1 MCLLK
6 REWAAEW
13 ELAYLAPATQGAAE
27 RDLARKD
34 QFLRGVIYLTSR
46 TEIDLAG
53 IKLKNPI
60 IMASGTYGYGEE
72 FKNFY
77 DPKILGGISSKGI
90 TRHPKKGNEG
100 IRIWE
105 TPSGILNSIGLENP
119 GVEEFVKEKIY
130 SMQDLGTEIF
140 VNLGGNTIEEY
151 VESTKI
157 LNDYDF
163 AAIELNISCPNV
175 KEGGMAFGMDKDS
188 AARVVREVMKVTNKK
203 VFVKLS
209 PNAGDIVGIAK
220 AVEAEGATGLSL
232 INTILGM
239 AIDFDREEIVFNNT
253 YAGLSGPAVKP
264 IALRILHQVARAV
277 DIPIIGMGGI
287 TNYKD
292 VLEFLM
298 AGATAVEVGTY
309 NFMNPK
315 AGAEIISDL
324 EKYLEEKNK
333 NIKDYIKKL
342 V

>member
-1 MCLLK
+1 M
-6 REWAAEW
+6 
-13 ELAYLAPATQGAAE
+13 
-27 RDLARKD
+27 
-34 QFLRGVIYLTSR
+34 TSR

-119 GVEEFVKEKIY
+119 GVEEFVKEKIF

-264 IALRILHQVARAV
+264 IALRILHQVAKAV

-287 TNYKD
+287 TSYKD

>member
-1 MCLLK
+1 M
-6 REWAAEW
+6 
-13 ELAYLAPATQGAAE
+13 
-27 RDLARKD
+27 
-34 QFLRGVIYLTSR
+34 TSR
-46 TEIDLAG
+46 SEIDLAG

-130 SMQDLGTEIF
+130 SMQELGTEVF

-157 LNDYDF
+157 LNDYEF

-188 AARVVREVMKVTNKK
+188 AAKVVRQVMKVTNKK

-239 AIDFDREEIVFNNT
+239 AIDLNREEIVFNNT

-287 TNYKD
+287 TSYKD

-298 AGATAVEVGTY
+298 AGATAVEIGTY

-333 NIKDYIKKL
+333 NIRDYIKKL

>member
-1 MCLLK
+1 M
-6 REWAAEW
+6 
-13 ELAYLAPATQGAAE
+13 
-27 RDLARKD
+27 
-34 QFLRGVIYLTSR
+34 TSR
-46 TEIDLAG
+46 SEIDLAG

-130 SMQDLGTEIF
+130 SMQELGTEIF

-157 LNDYDF
+157 LNDYEF

-188 AARVVREVMKVTNKK
+188 AAKVVREVMKVTNKK

-239 AIDFDREEIVFNNT
+239 AIDLNREEIVFNNT

-287 TNYKD
+287 TSYKD

-298 AGATAVEVGTY
+298 AGATAVEIGTY

-315 AGAEIISDL
+315 AGEEIILDL

-333 NIKDYIKKL
+333 NISDYIKKL

>member
-1 MCLLK
+1 M
-6 REWAAEW
+6 
-13 ELAYLAPATQGAAE
+13 
-27 RDLARKD
+27 
-34 QFLRGVIYLTSR
+34 TSR
-46 TEIDLAG
+46 TEINLAG

-77 DPKILGGISSKGI
+77 EPKILGGISSKGI

-119 GVEEFVKEKIY
+119 GVEEFVKEKIF
-130 SMQDLGTEIF
+130 SMQGLGTEIF

-157 LNDYDF
+157 LNDYEF

-253 YAGLSGPAVKP
+253 YAGLSGPVVKP

>member
-1 MCLLK
+1 M
-6 REWAAEW
+6 
-13 ELAYLAPATQGAAE
+13 
-27 RDLARKD
+27 
-34 QFLRGVIYLTSR
+34 IYLTSR

-119 GVEEFVKEKIY
+119 GVEEFVKEKIF
-130 SMQDLGTEIF
+130 SMQGLGTEIF

-287 TNYKD
+287 SSYKD

-333 NIKDYIKKL
+333 DIKDYIKKL

>member
-1 MCLLK
+1 M
-6 REWAAEW
+6 
-13 ELAYLAPATQGAAE
+13 
-27 RDLARKD
+27 
-34 QFLRGVIYLTSR
+34 IYLTSR

-130 SMQDLGTEIF
+130 SMQELGTEIF

-157 LNDYDF
+157 LNDYEF

-239 AIDFDREEIVFNNT
+239 AIDLNREEIVFNNT

-287 TNYKD
+287 TSYKD

>member
-1 MCLLK
+1 M
-6 REWAAEW
+6 
-13 ELAYLAPATQGAAE
+13 
-27 RDLARKD
+27 
-34 QFLRGVIYLTSR
+34 TSR
-46 TEIDLAG
+46 SEIDLAG

-119 GVEEFVKEKIY
+119 GVEEFVKEKIF
-130 SMQDLGTEIF
+130 SMQELGTEIF

-157 LNDYDF
+157 LNDYEF

-188 AARVVREVMKVTNKK
+188 AAKVVREVMKVTNKK

-239 AIDFDREEIVFNNT
+239 AIDLNREEIVFNNT

-287 TNYKD
+287 TSYKD

-298 AGATAVEVGTY
+298 AGATAVEIGTY

-333 NIKDYIKKL
+333 NIRDYIKKL

>member
-1 MCLLK
+1 M
-6 REWAAEW
+6 
-13 ELAYLAPATQGAAE
+13 
-27 RDLARKD
+27 
-34 QFLRGVIYLTSR
+34 TSR
-46 TEIDLAG
+46 SEIDLAG

-130 SMQDLGTEIF
+130 SMQELGTEIF

-157 LNDYDF
+157 LNDYEF

-188 AARVVREVMKVTNKK
+188 AAKVVREVMKVTNKK

-239 AIDFDREEIVFNNT
+239 AIDLNREEIVFNNT

-287 TNYKD
+287 TSYKD

-298 AGATAVEVGTY
+298 AGATAVEIGTY

-333 NIKDYIKKL
+333 NINDYKL

>member
-1 MCLLK
+1 M
-6 REWAAEW
+6 
-13 ELAYLAPATQGAAE
+13 
-27 RDLARKD
+27 
-34 QFLRGVIYLTSR
+34 TSR

-77 DPKILGGISSKGI
+77 EPKILGGISSKGI

-119 GVEEFVKEKIY
+119 GVEEFVKEKIF
-130 SMQDLGTEIF
+130 SMQNLGTEIF

-287 TNYKD
+287 TSYKD

>member
-1 MCLLK
+1 M
-6 REWAAEW
+6 
-13 ELAYLAPATQGAAE
+13 
-27 RDLARKD
+27 
-34 QFLRGVIYLTSR
+34 TSR

-72 FKNFY
+72 FKSFY

-119 GVEEFVKEKIY
+119 GVEGFVKEKIF
-130 SMQDLGTEIF
+130 SMQGLGTEIF

-203 VFVKLS
+203 VFIKLS

-253 YAGLSGPAVKP
+253 YVGLSGPAVKP
-264 IALRILHQVARAV
+264 IALRILHQVAKAV

-287 TNYKD
+287 TSYKD

-309 NFMNPK
+309 NFMNPM

-324 EKYLEEKNK
+324 ENYLEEKNK

>member
-1 MCLLK
+1 M
-6 REWAAEW
+6 
-13 ELAYLAPATQGAAE
+13 
-27 RDLARKD
+27 
-34 QFLRGVIYLTSR
+34 TSR
-46 TEIDLAG
+46 SEIDLAG

-119 GVEEFVKEKIY
+119 GVEEFVKEKIF
-130 SMQDLGTEIF
+130 SMQELGTEIF

-157 LNDYDF
+157 LNDYEF

-188 AARVVREVMKVTNKK
+188 AAKVVREVMKVTNKK

-239 AIDFDREEIVFNNT
+239 AIDLNREEIVFNNT

-287 TNYKD
+287 TSYKD

-298 AGATAVEVGTY
+298 AGATAVEIGTY

-315 AGAEIISDL
+315 AGEEIILDL

-333 NIKDYIKKL
+333 NINDYIKKL

>member
-6 REWAAEW
+6 REWAAAW
-13 ELAYLAPATQGAAE
+13 ELAYLAPAIQGAAG

-119 GVEEFVKEKIY
+119 GVEEFVKEKIS

-287 TNYKD
+287 TSYKD

>member
-1 MCLLK
+1 M
-6 REWAAEW
+6 
-13 ELAYLAPATQGAAE
+13 
-27 RDLARKD
+27 
-34 QFLRGVIYLTSR
+34 TSR

-119 GVEEFVKEKIY
+119 GVEEFVKEKIF

-287 TNYKD
+287 TSYKD

>member
-1 MCLLK
+1 M
-6 REWAAEW
+6 
-13 ELAYLAPATQGAAE
+13 
-27 RDLARKD
+27 
-34 QFLRGVIYLTSR
+34 TSR

-119 GVEEFVKEKIY
+119 GVEEFVKEKIS
-130 SMQDLGTEIF
+130 SMQGLGTEIF

-264 IALRILHQVARAV
+264 IVLRILHQVARAV

-287 TNYKD
+287 TSYKD

-298 AGATAVEVGTY
+298 AGATAVEIGTY

-333 NIKDYIKKL
+333 DIKDYIKKL

>member
-1 MCLLK
+1 M
-6 REWAAEW
+6 
-13 ELAYLAPATQGAAE
+13 
-27 RDLARKD
+27 
-34 QFLRGVIYLTSR
+34 TSR
-46 TEIDLAG
+46 SEIDLAG

-119 GVEEFVKEKIY
+119 GVEEFIKEKIY
-130 SMQDLGTEIF
+130 SMQELGTEIF

-157 LNDYDF
+157 LNDYEF

-188 AARVVREVMKVTNKK
+188 AAKVVRQVMKVTNKK

-239 AIDFDREEIVFNNT
+239 AIDLNREEIVFNNT

-287 TNYKD
+287 TSYKD

-298 AGATAVEVGTY
+298 AGATAVEIGTY

-315 AGAEIISDL
+315 AGAEIISEL

-333 NIKDYIKKL
+333 NINDYIKKL

>member
-1 MCLLK
+1 M
-6 REWAAEW
+6 
-13 ELAYLAPATQGAAE
+13 
-27 RDLARKD
+27 
-34 QFLRGVIYLTSR
+34 TSR

-130 SMQDLGTEIF
+130 SMQELGTEIF

-157 LNDYDF
+157 LNDYEF

-175 KEGGMAFGMDKDS
+175 REGGMAFGMDKDS

-239 AIDFDREEIVFNNT
+239 AIDLNREEIVFNNT

-287 TNYKD
+287 TSYKD

-298 AGATAVEVGTY
+298 AGATAVEIGTY

-333 NIKDYIKKL
+333 DIKDYIKKL

>member
-1 MCLLK
+1 M
-6 REWAAEW
+6 
-13 ELAYLAPATQGAAE
+13 
-27 RDLARKD
+27 
-34 QFLRGVIYLTSR
+34 TSR

-119 GVEEFVKEKIY
+119 GVEEFVKEKIF

-239 AIDFDREEIVFNNT
+239 AIEFDREEIVFNNT

-264 IALRILHQVARAV
+264 IALRILHQVAKAV

-287 TNYKD
+287 TSYKD

>member
-1 MCLLK
+1 M
-6 REWAAEW
+6 
-13 ELAYLAPATQGAAE
+13 
-27 RDLARKD
+27 
-34 QFLRGVIYLTSR
+34 TSR

-77 DPKILGGISSKGI
+77 EPKILGGISSKGI

-119 GVEEFVKEKIY
+119 GVEEFVKEKIF
-130 SMQDLGTEIF
+130 SMQNLGTEIF

-239 AIDFDREEIVFNNT
+239 AIEFDREEIVFNNT

-264 IALRILHQVARAV
+264 IALRILHQVAKAV
-277 DIPIIGMGGI
+277 DLPIIGMGGI
-287 TNYKD
+287 TSYKD

>member
-1 MCLLK
+1 M
-6 REWAAEW
+6 
-13 ELAYLAPATQGAAE
+13 
-27 RDLARKD
+27 
-34 QFLRGVIYLTSR
+34 TSR
-46 TEIDLAG
+46 SEIDLAG

-119 GVEEFVKEKIY
+119 GVEEFVKEKIS
-130 SMQDLGTEIF
+130 SMQGLGTEIF

-157 LNDYDF
+157 LNDYEF

-188 AARVVREVMKVTNKK
+188 AARVVREVMRVTNKK

-239 AIDFDREEIVFNNT
+239 AIDFNREEIVFNNT

-287 TNYKD
+287 TSYKD

-309 NFMNPK
+309 NFMNPN

-324 EKYLEEKNK
+324 EKYLEEKDK
-333 NIKDYIKKL
+333 NIRDYIKKL

>member
-1 MCLLK
+1 M
-6 REWAAEW
+6 
-13 ELAYLAPATQGAAE
+13 
-27 RDLARKD
+27 
-34 QFLRGVIYLTSR
+34 TSR

-119 GVEEFVKEKIY
+119 GVEEFVKEKIF
-130 SMQDLGTEIF
+130 SMQELGTEIF

-239 AIDFDREEIVFNNT
+239 AIDLNREEIVFNNT

-264 IALRILHQVARAV
+264 IALRILHQVAKAV

-287 TNYKD
+287 TSYKD

-309 NFMNPK
+309 NFMNPN

>member
-1 MCLLK
+1 M
-6 REWAAEW
+6 
-13 ELAYLAPATQGAAE
+13 
-27 RDLARKD
+27 
-34 QFLRGVIYLTSR
+34 TSR
-46 TEIDLAG
+46 SEIDLAG

-119 GVEEFVKEKIY
+119 GVEEFVKEKIF
-130 SMQDLGTEIF
+130 SMQELGTEIF
-140 VNLGGNTIEEY
+140 VNLGGNTIDEY

-157 LNDYDF
+157 LNDYEF

-188 AARVVREVMKVTNKK
+188 AAKVVRQVMKVTNKK

-239 AIDFDREEIVFNNT
+239 AIDLNREEIVFNNT

-287 TNYKD
+287 TSYKD

-298 AGATAVEVGTY
+298 AGATAVEIGTY

-315 AGAEIISDL
+315 AGAEIISEL
-324 EKYLEEKNK
+324 EKYLEEENK
-333 NIKDYIKKL
+333 NINDYIKKL

>member
-1 MCLLK
+1 M
-6 REWAAEW
+6 
-13 ELAYLAPATQGAAE
+13 
-27 RDLARKD
+27 
-34 QFLRGVIYLTSR
+34 TSR

-100 IRIWE
+100 LRIWE

-130 SMQDLGTEIF
+130 SMQELGTEIF

-209 PNAGDIVGIAK
+209 PNAGDIVGIAR

-287 TNYKD
+287 TSYKD

-309 NFMNPK
+309 NFMNPN

>member
-1 MCLLK
+1 M
-6 REWAAEW
+6 
-13 ELAYLAPATQGAAE
+13 
-27 RDLARKD
+27 
-34 QFLRGVIYLTSR
+34 TSR

-119 GVEEFVKEKIY
+119 GVEEFVKEKIF
-130 SMQDLGTEIF
+130 SMQGLGTEIF

-209 PNAGDIVGIAK
+209 PNAGDIVGISK

-232 INTILGM
+232 LNTILGM

-287 TNYKD
+287 TSYKD

-298 AGATAVEVGTY
+298 AGASAVEVGIY

>member
-1 MCLLK
+1 M
-6 REWAAEW
+6 
-13 ELAYLAPATQGAAE
+13 
-27 RDLARKD
+27 
-34 QFLRGVIYLTSR
+34 TSR
-46 TEIDLAG
+46 TEINLAG

-119 GVEEFVKEKIY
+119 GVEEFVKEKIF

-239 AIDFDREEIVFNNT
+239 AIDLNREEIVFNNT

-264 IALRILHQVARAV
+264 IALRILHQVAKAV

-287 TNYKD
+287 TSYKD

-309 NFMNPK
+309 NFMNPN

>member
-1 MCLLK
+1 
-6 REWAAEW
+6 
-13 ELAYLAPATQGAAE
+13 
-27 RDLARKD
+27 
-34 QFLRGVIYLTSR
+34 
-46 TEIDLAG
+46 
-53 IKLKNPI
+53 
-60 IMASGTYGYGEE
+60 
-72 FKNFY
+72 
-77 DPKILGGISSKGI
+77 
-90 TRHPKKGNEG
+90 
-100 IRIWE
+100 
-105 TPSGILNSIGLENP
+105 
-119 GVEEFVKEKIY
+119 
-130 SMQDLGTEIF
+130 MQELGTEIF

-157 LNDYDF
+157 LNDYEF

-188 AARVVREVMKVTNKK
+188 AAKVVREVMKVTNKK

-239 AIDFDREEIVFNNT
+239 AIDFDREEIVFKNT

-277 DIPIIGMGGI
+277 EIPIIGMGGI

-298 AGATAVEVGTY
+298 AGATAVEIGTY
-309 NFMNPK
+309 NFMNPN
-315 AGAEIISDL
+315 AGAEIVSDL

-333 NIKDYIKKL
+333 NINDYIKKL

>member
-1 MCLLK
+1 M
-6 REWAAEW
+6 
-13 ELAYLAPATQGAAE
+13 
-27 RDLARKD
+27 
-34 QFLRGVIYLTSR
+34 TSR

-119 GVEEFVKEKIY
+119 GVEEFVKEKIF

-188 AARVVREVMKVTNKK
+188 AAKVVREVMKVTNKK

-239 AIDFDREEIVFNNT
+239 AIDLNREEIVFNNT

-287 TNYKD
+287 TSYKD

-298 AGATAVEVGTY
+298 AGATAVEIGTY

-333 NIKDYIKKL
+333 DIKDYIKKL

>member
-1 MCLLK
+1 M
-6 REWAAEW
+6 
-13 ELAYLAPATQGAAE
+13 
-27 RDLARKD
+27 
-34 QFLRGVIYLTSR
+34 TSR
-46 TEIDLAG
+46 SEIDLAG

-119 GVEEFVKEKIY
+119 GVEEFVKEKIF
-130 SMQDLGTEIF
+130 SMQELGTEIF

-157 LNDYDF
+157 LNDYEF

-188 AARVVREVMKVTNKK
+188 AAKVVREVMKVTNKK

-239 AIDFDREEIVFNNT
+239 AIDLNREEIVFNNT

-287 TNYKD
+287 TSYKD

-298 AGATAVEVGTY
+298 AGATAVEIGTY

-315 AGAEIISDL
+315 AGAEIITDL

-333 NIKDYIKKL
+333 NIRDYIKKL

>member
-1 MCLLK
+1 M
-6 REWAAEW
+6 
-13 ELAYLAPATQGAAE
+13 
-27 RDLARKD
+27 
-34 QFLRGVIYLTSR
+34 TSR
-46 TEIDLAG
+46 SEIDLAG

-119 GVEEFVKEKIY
+119 GVEEFVKEKIF
-130 SMQDLGTEIF
+130 SMQELGTEIF

-157 LNDYDF
+157 LNDYEF

-239 AIDFDREEIVFNNT
+239 AIDLNREEIVFNNT

-287 TNYKD
+287 TSYKD

-298 AGATAVEVGTY
+298 AGATAVEIGTY

-333 NIKDYIKKL
+333 NINDYIKKL

>member
-1 MCLLK
+1 M
-6 REWAAEW
+6 
-13 ELAYLAPATQGAAE
+13 
-27 RDLARKD
+27 
-34 QFLRGVIYLTSR
+34 TSR
-46 TEIDLAG
+46 SEIDLAG

-90 TRHPKKGNEG
+90 TRHQKKGNEG

-119 GVEEFVKEKIY
+119 GVEEFVKEKIS
-130 SMQDLGTEIF
+130 SMQGLGTEIF

-157 LNDYDF
+157 LNDYEF

-188 AARVVREVMKVTNKK
+188 AAKVVREVMRVTNKK

-287 TNYKD
+287 TSYKD

-309 NFMNPK
+309 NFMNPN

-324 EKYLEEKNK
+324 EKYLEEKDK
-333 NIKDYIKKL
+333 NIRDYIKKL

>member
-1 MCLLK
+1 M
-6 REWAAEW
+6 
-13 ELAYLAPATQGAAE
+13 
-27 RDLARKD
+27 
-34 QFLRGVIYLTSR
+34 TSR
-46 TEIDLAG
+46 SEIDLAG

-119 GVEEFVKEKIY
+119 GVEEFVREKIS
-130 SMQDLGTEIF
+130 SMQELGTEIF

-157 LNDYDF
+157 LNDYEF

-188 AARVVREVMKVTNKK
+188 AARVVRQVMKVTNKK

-277 DIPIIGMGGI
+277 EIPIIGMGGI

-298 AGATAVEVGTY
+298 AGATAVEIGTY
-309 NFMNPK
+309 NFMNPN

-333 NIKDYIKKL
+333 SINDYIKKL

>member
-1 MCLLK
+1 M
-6 REWAAEW
+6 
-13 ELAYLAPATQGAAE
+13 
-27 RDLARKD
+27 
-34 QFLRGVIYLTSR
+34 TSR
-46 TEIDLAG
+46 SEIDLAG

-119 GVEEFVKEKIY
+119 GVEEFVREKIS
-130 SMQDLGTEIF
+130 SMQELGTEIF

-157 LNDYDF
+157 LNDYEF

-188 AARVVREVMKVTNKK
+188 AARVVRQVMKVTNKK

-277 DIPIIGMGGI
+277 EIPIIGMGGI

-309 NFMNPK
+309 NFMNPN

-333 NIKDYIKKL
+333 NINDYIKKL

>member
-1 MCLLK
+1 M
-6 REWAAEW
+6 
-13 ELAYLAPATQGAAE
+13 AE

-34 QFLRGVIYLTSR
+34 QYLRGVIYLTSR
-46 TEIDLAG
+46 SEIDLAG

-119 GVEEFVKEKIY
+119 GVEEFVKEKIF
-130 SMQDLGTEIF
+130 SMQELGTEIF

-157 LNDYDF
+157 LNDYEF

-188 AARVVREVMKVTNKK
+188 AAKVVREVMKVTNKK

-239 AIDFDREEIVFNNT
+239 AIDLNREEIVFNNT

-287 TNYKD
+287 TSYKD

-298 AGATAVEVGTY
+298 AGATAVEIGTY

-333 NIKDYIKKL
+333 NINDYIKKL

>member
-1 MCLLK
+1 M
-6 REWAAEW
+6 
-13 ELAYLAPATQGAAE
+13 
-27 RDLARKD
+27 
-34 QFLRGVIYLTSR
+34 TSR
-46 TEIDLAG
+46 SEIDLAG

-119 GVEEFVKEKIY
+119 GVEEFVKEKIF
-130 SMQDLGTEIF
+130 SMQELGTEIF

-188 AARVVREVMKVTNKK
+188 AAKVVREVMKVTNKK

-239 AIDFDREEIVFNNT
+239 AIDLNREEIVFNNT

-287 TNYKD
+287 TSYKD

-298 AGATAVEVGTY
+298 AGATAVEIGTY

-333 NIKDYIKKL
+333 NIRDYIKKL

>member
-1 MCLLK
+1 M
-6 REWAAEW
+6 
-13 ELAYLAPATQGAAE
+13 
-27 RDLARKD
+27 
-34 QFLRGVIYLTSR
+34 TSR
-46 TEIDLAG
+46 SEIDLAG

-119 GVEEFVKEKIY
+119 GVEEFVKEKIF
-130 SMQDLGTEIF
+130 SMQELGTEIF

-239 AIDFDREEIVFNNT
+239 AIDLNREEIVFNNT

-264 IALRILHQVARAV
+264 IALRILHQVAKAV

-287 TNYKD
+287 TSYKD

-298 AGATAVEVGTY
+298 AGATAVEIGTY

-315 AGAEIISDL
+315 AGVEIISDL

-333 NIKDYIKKL
+333 NINDYIKKL

>member
-1 MCLLK
+1 M
-6 REWAAEW
+6 
-13 ELAYLAPATQGAAE
+13 
-27 RDLARKD
+27 
-34 QFLRGVIYLTSR
+34 IYLTSR

-119 GVEEFVKEKIY
+119 GVEEFVKEKIF

-239 AIDFDREEIVFNNT
+239 AIEFDREEIVFNNT

-264 IALRILHQVARAV
+264 IALRILHQVAKAV
-277 DIPIIGMGGI
+277 DLPIIGMGGI
-287 TNYKD
+287 TSYKD

>member
-1 MCLLK
+1 M
-6 REWAAEW
+6 
-13 ELAYLAPATQGAAE
+13 
-27 RDLARKD
+27 
-34 QFLRGVIYLTSR
+34 TSR

-119 GVEEFVKEKIY
+119 GVEEFVKEKIF
-130 SMQDLGTEIF
+130 SMQGLGTEIF

-203 VFVKLS
+203 VFVKIS

-264 IALRILHQVARAV
+264 IALRILHQVAKSV

-287 TNYKD
+287 TSYKD

>member
-1 MCLLK
+1 M
-6 REWAAEW
+6 
-13 ELAYLAPATQGAAE
+13 
-27 RDLARKD
+27 
-34 QFLRGVIYLTSR
+34 TSR
-46 TEIDLAG
+46 SEIDLAG

-119 GVEEFVKEKIY
+119 GVEEFVREKIS
-130 SMQDLGTEIF
+130 SMQELGTEIF

-157 LNDYDF
+157 LNDYEF

-188 AARVVREVMKVTNKK
+188 AAKVVREVMKVTNKK

-220 AVEAEGATGLSL
+220 VVEAEGATGLSL

-239 AIDFDREEIVFNNT
+239 AIDFDREEIVFKNT

-277 DIPIIGMGGI
+277 EIPIIGMGGI

-298 AGATAVEVGTY
+298 AGATAVEIGTY
-309 NFMNPK
+309 NFMNPN

-333 NIKDYIKKL
+333 SINDYIKKL

>member
-1 MCLLK
+1 MS
-6 REWAAEW
+6 
-13 ELAYLAPATQGAAE
+13 
-27 RDLARKD
+27 
-34 QFLRGVIYLTSR
+34 SR
-46 TEIDLAG
+46 TEINLAG

-72 FKNFY
+72 FKTFY
-77 DPKILGGISSKGI
+77 EPKILGAVSSKGI

-130 SMQDLGTEIF
+130 SMQKLGTEIF

-151 VESTKI
+151 IESAKI
-157 LNDYDF
+157 LNDYEF

-175 KEGGMAFGMDKDS
+175 KEGGMAFGMDKES
-188 AARVVREVMKVTNKK
+188 AAKVVREVMKVTNKK

-220 AVEAEGATGLSL
+220 SVESEGATGLSL

-239 AIDFDREEIVFNNT
+239 AIDFDREEIVFKNT
-253 YAGLSGPAVKP
+253 YAGLSGAAVKP
-264 IALRILHQVARAV
+264 IALRMVHQIARAV

-309 NFMNPK
+309 NFMNPN
-315 AGAEIISDL
+315 AGAEIINDL